1 MINATE
7 QAIEVTG
14 EVIASFT
21 RLRERTKEMER
32 RYETIP
38 PNQPRKAVFKLM
50 LDDSKQRLGIQ
61 QEKVILLC
69 YRWGMDAGQIAA
81 RIGVTEV
88 EVTGVIAKNP
98 DCRRLGA
105 DMPGVFYA

>member
-38 PNQPRKAVFKLM
+38 PNQPRCAVFKLM

-69 YRWGMDAGQIAA
+69 YRWGMDASQIAA

-105 DMPGVFYA
+105 GMPGVFYA

>member
-69 YRWGMDAGQIAA
+69 YRWGGWTPA
-81 RIGVTEV
+81 R
-88 EVTGVIAKNP
+88 
-98 DCRRLGA
+98 
-105 DMPGVFYA
+105 

>member
-38 PNQPRKAVFKLM
+38 PNQPRKGVFKLM

-105 DMPGVFYA
+105 GMPGVFYA

>member
-50 LDDSKQRLGIQ
+50 LDDSKQRLGI
-61 QEKVILLC
+61 
-69 YRWGMDAGQIAA
+69 YRWGMDASQIAA

-105 DMPGVFYA
+105 GMPGVFYA

>member
-88 EVTGVIAKNP
+88 EVNGVIAKNP

-105 DMPGVFYA
+105 GMPGVFYA

>member
-105 DMPGVFYA
+105 GMPGVFYA

>member
-7 QAIEVTG
+7 KAIEVTG
-14 EVIASFT
+14 EVITSFT

-38 PNQPRKAVFKLM
+38 PNQPRKTVFKLM

-88 EVTGVIAKNP
+88 EVNGVIAKNP

-105 DMPGVFYA
+105 GMPGVFYA

>member
-38 PNQPRKAVFKLM
+38 PNQPRKAVFKLL

-105 DMPGVFYA
+105 GMPGVFYA

>member
-69 YRWGMDAGQIAA
+69 YRWGDGRQ
-81 RIGVTEV
+81 
-88 EVTGVIAKNP
+88 P
-98 DCRRLGA
+98 DSGA
-105 DMPGVFYA
+105 HRGNRSRGYRSDR